1 MPEGHT
7 IHRLARDHT
16 KALAGQ
22 KIEASSPQGRFTD
35 GAERID
41 GRRLERIDAW
51 GKHLCYW
58 FERKRKRDEPVGMH
72 IHLGLY
78 GKFRLHRLTDKNG
91 DPKELPEPR
100 GAVRVRVVG
109 ETASFDLNGPNTC
122 EIVTPDSW
130 QAITERLGEDPLRDD
145 CDAERLWDRVSKSR
159 AAIGAM
165 LLNQSVFAGVGN
177 IFRCDSLHACGIH
190 PEREARSL
198 SREEFDDLWRTI
210 SRMLQIGVKRN
221 RIITIDAA
229 LNGERIGRPNRS
241 ESLRVYKKDRCPT
254 CGGPITSW
262 EQAGRAVFACS
273 RCQPADPN

>member
-1 MPEGHT
+1 MPAGHT

-16 KALAGQ
+16 KALVGQ
-22 KIEASSPQGRFTD
+22 RVLVSSPQGRFVD

-58 FERKRKRDEPVGMH
+58 FEPKRKRDEPIGMH

-78 GKFRLHRLTDKNG
+78 GKFRLHRLADAKGNQR
-91 DPKELPEPR
+91 ELPEPR

-109 ETASFDLNGPNTC
+109 QTAAFDLNGPNTC
-122 EIVTPDSW
+122 EILTPDSW
-130 QAITERLGEDPLRDD
+130 QTITQRLGEDPLRDD
-145 CDAERLWDRVSKSR
+145 CDPERLWLRVSKSR

-198 SREEFDDLWRTI
+198 SRDEFDHLWQTI
-210 SRMLQIGVKRN
+210 SAMLRIGVRRN
-221 RIITIDAA
+221 RISTTDAA
-229 LNGERIGRPNRS
+229 LNGEKIGRPTRS
-241 ESLRVYKKDRCPT
+241 EALRVYKKDRCPN
-254 CGGPITSW
+254 CRGPIETW
-262 EQAGRAVFACS
+262 EQAGRSVFACPG
-273 RCQPADPN
+273 CQPANAG

>member
-16 KALAGQ
+16 KALGGQ
-22 KIEASSPQGRFTD
+22 KIEASSPQGRFSD

-58 FERKRKRDEPVGMH
+58 FEPKRQRDEPVGMH

-78 GKFRLHRLTDKNG
+78 GKFRLHRLTDTNG
-91 DPKELPEPR
+91 NAKELPEPR
-100 GAVRVRVVG
+100 GAVRVRIVG
-109 ETASFDLNGPNTC
+109 ESVAFDLNGPNTC

-130 QAITERLGEDPLRDD
+130 RTITERLGEDPLRDD
-145 CDAERLWDRVSKSR
+145 CDPERLWERVSKSR

-177 IFRCDSLHACGIH
+177 IFRCDSLHACKIH

-198 SREEFDDLWRTI
+198 SREEFDDLWQTI
-210 SRMLQIGVKRN
+210 TTMLRIGVKRN
-221 RIITIDAA
+221 RIITTDAA
-229 LNGERIGRPNRS
+229 LNGEKIGRPTRS
-241 ESLRVYKKDRCPT
+241 EALRVYKKDRCPT
-254 CGGPITSW
+254 CRGPITSW
-262 EQAGRAVFACS
+262 EQAGRAVFACT
-273 RCQPADPN
+273 RCQPKDPD